1 MHETQALLA
10 KGIVRCRVKYHQACL
25 ASDMLRELQ
34 MDFPP
39 EVSFQQILC
48 TLYKKANNLKVN
60 ESYLQSSVKG

>member
-1 MHETQALLA
+1 MHEIQALMA
-10 KGIVRCRVKYHQACL
+10 NRIVRYTVKYHQACL